1 MKKYIYLYL
10 LNVFF
15 CYFSKANNKEKKG
28 CGSCQGPEVEVNFLK
43 ERISLNYSL
52 LAGLDQKLV
61 QNLINTDLAS
71 IKKENIKIKNIG
83 ALNYGENIFKF
94 VDTDD
99 YLLLY
104 IKDDQKPLG
113 VISKKNLQK
122 DTSSNDNIFGFDL
135 LSEQN
140 QDVEI
145 ALILNNDKYPY
156 LINVKL
162 HHFLQYTHP
171 YLNNGYLCSENNVNQ
186 ECILVP
192 LNYKKAHI
200 IPKLYFYDIKNKLLL
215 RRSTLLCKYNESR
228 NNLKKM
234 LNDGRDDKTQKGIK
248 DTELDLIY
256 NIMCLKSRDDNV
268 PSFSRYAVFG
278 RYLVKYYKYNEDITP
293 EEQENIIGT
302 AEEMDHTCKYKLVAI
317 SLREFRELLNN
328 PKYSDVIN
336 CNFYKNRLESDYLKI
351 SEF

>member
-1 MKKYIYLYL
+1 MKKYIFLYL

-15 CYFSKANNKEKKG
+15 YYFSKANVKEKKG
-28 CGSCQGPEVEVNFLK
+28 CGSCPGPDIEANFLK
-43 ERISLNYSL
+43 EKISLNYSL
-52 LAGLDQKLV
+52 LAGLDKKLV
-61 QNLINTDLAS
+61 QNLINTNLAS
-71 IKKENIKIKNIG
+71 VEKKNIKIKNIG

-104 IKDDQKPLG
+104 FKDDQKPLG
-113 VISKKNLQK
+113 IISKNNLQK
-122 DTSSNDNIFGFDL
+122 DASSNDNIFGFDL

-140 QDVEI
+140 EDAEI
-145 ALILNNDKYPY
+145 TLILNNDKYPY

-171 YLNNGYLCSENNVNQ
+171 YLNNGYLCSENNVNK

-200 IPKLYFYDIKNKLLL
+200 IPRLYFFDIKNKLLL
-215 RRSTLLCKYNESR
+215 RRSTLNCKYNKER
-228 NNLKKM
+228 KNLRTM
-234 LNDGRDDKTQKGIK
+234 LNDGRDDKAQKGII

-278 RYLVKYYKYNEDITP
+278 RYLVKYYKYDEDITP

-302 AEEMDHTCKYKLVAI
+302 AEKIDGSCKYKLIAI
-317 SLREFRELLNN
+317 SLREFNELLNN
-328 PKYSDVIN
+328 SKYSDVIN

>member
-1 MKKYIYLYL
+1 MKKHIVFLYL

-15 CYFSKANNKEKKG
+15 YYFSKAGNEKKG
-28 CGSCQGPEVEVNFLK
+28 CGSCPGPEIEVNFSK
-43 ERISLNYSL
+43 EKISLNYSL
-52 LAGLDQKLV
+52 TADLDKKQV
-61 QNLINTDLAS
+61 PNLINTNIDS
-71 IKKENIKIKNIG
+71 VEKKYIKTKNIG

-94 VDTDD
+94 VDTNDF
-99 YLLLY
+99 LLLY
-104 IKDDQKPLG
+104 CRDNNKPLG
-113 VISKKNLQK
+113 IIDKKNLQK
-122 DTSSNDNIFGFDL
+122 DTSNNDNIFGFDL

-140 QDVEI
+140 QDAEI
-145 ALILNNDKYPY
+145 ALILNNGKHPY

-171 YLNNGYLCSENNVNQ
+171 YLNNGYLCSENNVSE

-192 LNYKKAHI
+192 LNYINAHI
-200 IPKLYFYDIKNKLLL
+200 MPKLYFYDIKNKLLL
-215 RRSTLLCKYNESR
+215 RRSTFLCKYNEER

-248 DTELDLIY
+248 DTELNLIY
-256 NIMCLKSRDDNV
+256 NIMCLQSRDDNT

-278 RYLVKYYKYNEDITP
+278 RYLVKYYKYDEDISP
-293 EEQENIIGT
+293 EEQKNIIGT
-302 AEEMDHTCKYKLVAI
+302 AEEMDHSCKYKLVAI
-317 SLREFRELLNN
+317 SLREFKELLNN

-336 CNFYKNRLESDYLKI
+336 CNFYKSKLESDYLKI